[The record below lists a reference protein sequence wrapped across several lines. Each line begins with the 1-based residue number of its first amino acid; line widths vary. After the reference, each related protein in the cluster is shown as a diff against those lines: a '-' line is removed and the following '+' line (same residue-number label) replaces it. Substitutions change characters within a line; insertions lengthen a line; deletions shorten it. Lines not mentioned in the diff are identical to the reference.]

1 MKWFSNTELHDISM
15 AACKINEE
23 RELEKHQT
31 LEKRK
36 LEEMFIRMQEQLDLI
51 LEKLN

>member
-1 MKWFSNTELHDISM
+1 M

-31 LEKRK
+31 LEKKK
-36 LEEMFIRMQEQLDLI
+36 LEEMFNQMQEQLEQI
-51 LEKLN
+51 LKKLN